1 MQFVWR
7 LVDDDGLSWSY
18 VRLPGRTTPLGIVN
32 MSVWADL
39 ESRPH
44 FMYESGQLTYL
55 RRRIEWFECSPTS
68 SGWPVNSPAQ
78 PEE

>member
-1 MQFVWR
+1 VWR
-7 LVDDDGLSWSY
+7 LVDDDGLSLSY
-18 VRLPGRTTPLGIVN
+18 VRLPGEDNPLRIVN

-39 ESRPH
+39 ESRQYL
-44 FMYESGQLTYL
+44 MYESGHATYL
-55 RRRIEWFECSPTS
+55 RRRIEWFECSPMS

>member
-7 LVDDDGLSWSY
+7 LVDDDGLSLSY
-18 VRLPGRTTPLGIVN
+18 VRLGEDNPLGIVN
-32 MSVWADL
+32 MAVWADL

-55 RRRIEWFECSPTS
+55 RRRISARS
-68 SGWPVNSPAQ
+68 STTPSTGAHFHR
-78 PEE
+78 